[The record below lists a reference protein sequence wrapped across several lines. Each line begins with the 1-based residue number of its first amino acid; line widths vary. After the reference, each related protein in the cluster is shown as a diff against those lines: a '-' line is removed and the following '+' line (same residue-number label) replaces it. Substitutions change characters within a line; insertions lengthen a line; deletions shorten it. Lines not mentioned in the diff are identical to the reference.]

1 MGKSALKVK
10 FDPTPFKIGSGWF
23 VRVRL
28 PNGDQTQ
35 ISGFF
40 NEAEA
45 REWIA
50 TEAATWL
57 KQYSDGKFA

>member
-10 FDPTPFKIGSGWF
+10 FDPTPFRIGPGWF

-45 REWIA
+45 RDWIA
-50 TEAATWL
+50 TESAAWL
-57 KQYSDGKFA
+57 K

>member
-10 FDPTPFKIGSGWF
+10 FDPT
-23 VRVRL
+23 RL

-40 NEAEA
+40 TEVEA

-50 TEAATWL
+50 TESAAWL
-57 KQYSDGKFA
+57 KQYRGGKFA